1 MIAAQAARA
10 EHSSGMPSH
19 LATPIR
25 RRRAGALAI
34 ALGVGLIGFTLVDED
49 PRPEVRTSSD
59 GVVPADTSPTV
70 RGAVV
75 TRDSVGT
82 AAPAAP
88 AAPVTF
94 EIDDEDE
101 RTTTTRRRPI
111 STSTA
116 KSAPTT
122 FPPPTLGPPW
132 SIVREPED
140 TTTTTTTVE
149 DTTTSSST
157 TTTDTTEGTT
167 TTDTTDTGGT

>member
-1 MIAAQAARA
+1 
-10 EHSSGMPSH
+10 MPSH

-70 RGAVV
+70 LGAVV
-75 TRDSVGT
+75 TRDSVVT
-82 AAPAAP
+82 AEPAAP
-88 AAPVTF
+88 ATF
-94 EIDDEDE
+94 EIDDDDD
-101 RTTTTRRRPI
+101 RTATTRRRPT
-111 STSTA
+111 SPSTA

-140 TTTTTTTVE
+140 TTTTVE
-149 DTTTSSST
+149 DTTTSS

-167 TTDTTDTGGT
+167 STTDTTEAP